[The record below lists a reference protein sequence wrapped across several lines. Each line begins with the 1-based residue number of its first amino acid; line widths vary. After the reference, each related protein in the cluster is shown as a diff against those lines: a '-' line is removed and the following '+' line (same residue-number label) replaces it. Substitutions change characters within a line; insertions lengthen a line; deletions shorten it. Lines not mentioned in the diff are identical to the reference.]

1 METGNGK
8 SKWKLEKDV
17 AGLLVALIILRVVVG
32 LLLCIQKET
41 SNDALWSTL
50 ASFIGLLWLQFCI
63 LQVIKN

>member
-41 SNDALWSTL
+41 SNDAL
-50 ASFIGLLWLQFCI
+50 
-63 LQVIKN
+63 